1 MRASSDHGRKSPEL
15 KRVTGHHQNGISDRK
30 EAVEAAAALFREH
43 GAFIRA
49 TIRFLAKSEF
59 QVDDLFQQFFISLVN
74 RPVPAG
80 IENVKS
86 YLYRAI
92 TNDIVDS
99 ARRRARQRKHF
110 EKLAEEL
117 RNSIHKRA
125 SAYAVI
131 PEHGGD
137 TTLTCLTRQLRKRE
151 AEAVMLRYQ
160 DDRSIPEIARIM
172 GVDGRT
178 VSHYLAA
185 ALRHL
190 RRICAIE

>member
-1 MRASSDHGRKSPEL
+1 MRASPDRSRKGPEQNN
-15 KRVTGHHQNGISDRK
+15 VTGHHQNGISDRK
-30 EAVEAAAALFREH
+30 EAVEAASALFHEH
-43 GAFIRA
+43 GAFIRT

-59 QVDDLFQQFFISLVN
+59 QVDDLFQQFFISLVT
-74 RPVPAG
+74 RPVPTDV
-80 IENVKS
+80 ENIKS

-117 RNSIHKRA
+117 RNSVHKRA
-125 SAYAVI
+125 PAYAVI
-131 PEHGGD
+131 REEDGD
-137 TTLTCLTRQLRKRE
+137 ATLTCLTRQLRKRE

-160 DDRSIPEIARIM
+160 DDRSIPEIARMM
-172 GVDGRT
+172 GVDCRT

-185 ALRHL
+185 ALRRL

>member
-1 MRASSDHGRKSPEL
+1 MCASSDHGRKSPEL
-15 KRVTGHHQNGISDRK
+15 DRVTGHHRNGISDRK
-30 EAVEAAAALFREH
+30 EAVEAASALFREH
-43 GAFIRA
+43 GAFIRT
-49 TIRFLAKSEF
+49 TIRFQAKNEF
-59 QVDDLFQQFFISLVN
+59 QVDDLFQQFFLSLVN
-74 RPVPAG
+74 RPVPSG
-80 IENVKS
+80 VENIRS

-92 TNDIVDS
+92 INDIVDS

-110 EKLAEEL
+110 EKLTEEF

-131 PEHGGD
+131 SEQGGD

-160 DDRSIPEIARIM
+160 DDRSIPEIACIM
-172 GVDGRT
+172 GVDNRT